1 MLNGITK
8 AAYVCSS
15 LVFVV
20 FFGLNIWGGT
30 VVRKKNLEVN
40 ALQRTVQEG
49 LQAKP
54 VFDNMVTQIAY
65 CGASGDPQMNGIL
78 KKYNLSVEVEV
89 AGQKKRVP

>member
-1 MLNGITK
+1 MLNGIIK
-8 AAYVCSS
+8 VIYVVCSI
-15 LVFVV
+15 LFVI

-30 VVRKKNLEVN
+30 VVRKKSVEVN

-54 VFDNMVTQIAY
+54 VFDNLVTQIGYA
-65 CGASGDPQMNGIL
+65 GAAGDAKMIEIL
-78 KKYNLSVEVEV
+78 KKNNLSVEVEV